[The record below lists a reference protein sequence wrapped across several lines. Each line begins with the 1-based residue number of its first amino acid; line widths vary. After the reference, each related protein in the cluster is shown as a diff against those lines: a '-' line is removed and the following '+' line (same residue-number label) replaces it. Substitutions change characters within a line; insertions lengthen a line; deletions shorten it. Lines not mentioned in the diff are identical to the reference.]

1 MTPFHAHDGD
11 HLRRAIELAYE
22 ARKRG
27 NAPFGAV
34 LVGEDG
40 RILAEGRTPRTWSAT

>member
-11 HLRRAIELAYE
+11 RLRRAIELAYE

-34 LVGEDG
+34 LQ
-40 RILAEGRTPRTWSAT
+40 RYS